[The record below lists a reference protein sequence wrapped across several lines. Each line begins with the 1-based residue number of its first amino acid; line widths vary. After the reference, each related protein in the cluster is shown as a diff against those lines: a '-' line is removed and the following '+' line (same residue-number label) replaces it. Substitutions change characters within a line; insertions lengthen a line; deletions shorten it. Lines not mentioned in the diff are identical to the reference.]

1 MMYDREKSDSAIVAG
16 KPTNKAVPTD
26 HRRQVTNACAGEK
39 RECQAGKVVHRQVW
53 LKCQR
58 FLIPPVDM
66 YKCPAAFWPPVRER
80 NQPMAKEVPRSLG
93 GLATLQIGRARHQL
107 MPIGQNLPRDERRIL
122 QGAEPKC
129 NIDTVGDV
137 IDVSLGNQNLH
148 AHVGVACLE
157 RGDEWA

>member
-1 MMYDREKSDSAIVAG
+1 MQSALSAKSKTEAQRST
-16 KPTNKAVPTD
+16 PTA
-26 HRRQVTNACAGEK
+26 RQVTNAGAGEK

-58 FLIPPVDM
+58 FLIPPVDI
-66 YKCPAAFWPPVRER
+66 YKRPAAFGPPVRER

-93 GLATLQIGRARHQL
+93 RLATLQIGRARHQL
-107 MPIGQNLPRDERRIL
+107 MPIGQNLPRDERRIP

-137 IDVSLGNQNLH
+137 IDVSLGNQ
-148 AHVGVACLE
+148 
-157 RGDEWA
+157 